1 MSGPATGDHD
11 EALLRIVGL
20 EKSYGSV
27 RALRGLTLK
36 LFPGPT
42 GLLGPNGAGKTTLI
56 KLLLGLLRPDAGS
69 ATIAGCDPTTVSGR
83 LALRRTVGYMPES
96 DCLIGGLT
104 ALEIVATLGRLT
116 GLARADALSRSHEV
130 LDYVGIHEAR
140 YRLADEYSSGMKQR
154 LKLAQALVHDPD
166 LLLLDEPTSGLD
178 PQGRKH
184 MLEIVHDL
192 GHVQGKSLLVCSHLL
207 PDIERTCR
215 DVVVLHQGTV
225 ALAGAIDDL
234 TRIQGR
240 RVRVEVGGDRA
251 RFEAALSGAGF
262 ACSPDRDGR
271 LTVRLDGR
279 AEDADELFAIA
290 AGAGA
295 SLRSVEEVRSSLE
308 QVFVAG
314 VAAEEAG

>member
-1 MSGPATGDHD
+1 LSGSVQVPVLSI
-11 EALLRIVGL
+11 EGL
-20 EKSYGSV
+20 EKSYGDV
-27 RALRGLTLK
+27 RALRGLTLE
-36 LFPGPT
+36 LGPGPT

-56 KLLLGLLRPDAGS
+56 KLLLGLLRPDSGRAS
-69 ATIAGCDPTTVSGR
+69 IAGCDPTTVAGR
-83 LALRRTVGYMPES
+83 LALRRSVGYMPES
-96 DCLIGGLT
+96 DCLIPGLSG
-104 ALEIVATLGRLT
+104 LDIVATLGRLT
-116 GLARADALSRSHEV
+116 GLSRADALSRSHEV

-140 YRLADEYSSGMKQR
+140 YRVADEYSAGMKQR
-154 LKLAQALVHDPD
+154 LKLAQALVHDPS

-178 PQGRKH
+178 PLGRKH
-184 MLEIVHDL
+184 MLELVHDL
-192 GHVQGKSLLVCSHLL
+192 GHVQGKSFLLCSHLL

-215 DVVVLHQGTV
+215 EVVVLREGSV

-234 TRIQGR
+234 TRVQGR

-251 RFEAALSGAGF
+251 RFEAALSTAGF
-262 ACSPDRDGR
+262 ASEPDRDGR

-290 AGAGA
+290 ANAGV

-308 QVFVAG
+308 QVFVHG